1 MKQTAVEWLLEQ
13 LPTIDK
19 YDPYYAVVIL
29 FLSYRLYWY
38 RKFYKSQM
46 NLNEWKDKEKRITE
60 LLQK

>member
-1 MKQTAVEWLLEQ
+1 MELIIIAQT
-13 LPTIDK
+13 
-19 YDPYYAVVIL
+19 VVIF

-60 LLQK
+60 LKQK